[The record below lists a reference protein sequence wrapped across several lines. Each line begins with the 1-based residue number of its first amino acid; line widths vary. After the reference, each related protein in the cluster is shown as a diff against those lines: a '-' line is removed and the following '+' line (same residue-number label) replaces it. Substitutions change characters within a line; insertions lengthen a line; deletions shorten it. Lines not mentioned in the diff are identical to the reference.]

1 MFFYIKKSILN
12 IMYKK
17 VFVIQE
23 IVFYITYINNTL
35 KYIL

>member
-23 IVFYITYINNTL
+23 IVFYISYINNTL
-35 KYIL
+35 KDIL